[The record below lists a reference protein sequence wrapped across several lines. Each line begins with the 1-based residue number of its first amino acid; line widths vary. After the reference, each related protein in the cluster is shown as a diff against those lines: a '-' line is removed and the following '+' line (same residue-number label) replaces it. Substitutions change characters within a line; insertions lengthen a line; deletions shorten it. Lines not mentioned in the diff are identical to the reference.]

1 MIIGIDAITVK
12 SDGGVEH
19 LTQILNNLSKNQ
31 DIEKIFVWSNL
42 ENLEKINNNKVIK
55 CSNKFISF
63 SNLTIF
69 FWRLFFFG
77 YYLKKNK
84 CNILLCCSG
93 YFIGFLNLKKILIFQ
108 NILPFVSKGLK
119 NKILKTLY
127 KISLNK
133 ADGIILLSQNSKSI
147 ILRNIKKHTTSIVIS
162 HGVDERYFCAK
173 NQNQNLN
180 FLKNKLKL
188 VYIST
193 ICDYKNQINLLEALF
208 ILKKKGYNIQLDLI
222 GNIDKKFKYFFYQK
236 IKNLKLSKNI
246 NLIGHL
252 AKDELVKILKKNN
265 VIIFPSKFETFGI
278 SLLESMASSK
288 LILCSNK
295 SAMPEILGDAGLY
308 FDPYNP
314 DSISECIE
322 NLFDKN
328 FNYTEFTKKAYIKAK
343 NYSWKKCSEETFN
356 FIRFINEK
364 NFNN

>member
-42 ENLEKINNNKVIK
+42 ENLEKINNKKVIK
-55 CSNKFISF
+55 CSNKFIYF
-63 SNLTIF
+63 NNLTII
-69 FWRLFFFG
+69 FWRLFFFR

-108 NILPFVSKGLK
+108 NILPFVSKGFK

-133 ADGIILLSQNSKSI
+133 ADGNIFLSQNSKSI
-147 ILRNIKKHTTSIVIS
+147 ILKNIKKQTISKVIS
-162 HGVDERYFCAK
+162 HGVDERYFCAE
-173 NQNQNLN
+173 NQNQL
-180 FLKNKLKL
+180 LLRNKLKL

-193 ICDYKNQINLLEALF
+193 ICDYKNQINLLKALF

-222 GNIDKKFKYFFYQK
+222 GNIDKKFSFFFYQQL
-236 IKNLKLSKNI
+236 KNLNLTKNI

-252 AKDELVKILKKNN
+252 GKDQLVEILKKNN
-265 VIIFPSKFETFGI
+265 VTIFPSKFETFGI

-288 LILCSNK
+288 LILCSNT

-308 FDPYNP
+308 FDPDNS
-314 DSISECIE
+314 DSIAKCIE
-322 NLFDKN
+322 NLFDEN
-328 FNYTEFTKKAYIKAK
+328 FNYTQFTKRAYNKAK
-343 NYSWKKCSEETFN
+343 NYSWKKCSDETFN